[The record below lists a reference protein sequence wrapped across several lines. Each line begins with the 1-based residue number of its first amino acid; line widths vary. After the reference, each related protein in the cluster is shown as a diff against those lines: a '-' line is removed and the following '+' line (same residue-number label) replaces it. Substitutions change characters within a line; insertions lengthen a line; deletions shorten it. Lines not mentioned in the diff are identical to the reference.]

1 MIAEKQAFL
10 LDGGMRAIY
19 IIESLNNGPEALPLS
34 DLQKAGGDSMTNVEL
49 LAILISIA
57 SLVISVYGLKR

>member
-1 MIAEKQAFL
+1 MKA
-10 LDGGMRAIY
+10 LD
-19 IIESLNNGPEALPLS
+19 NGPEALPLI

-49 LAILISIA
+49 LCVLIAIA